1 DAAAKAQYRHYA
13 EALESD
19 LATLQ
24 TRASSNAELNL
35 VQNLRIAY
43 GQVKAQADRIMEGLA
58 IENIEERRRIFDTDL
73 ELNAFN
79 QYEAAF
85 DAIDRLLASNRAE
98 LAARLSRLDQLA
110 PLLLMVPLVLAVGLL
125 FLSRNFLQGSVIRP
139 LNQLLHATKAI
150 ARGDLTQ
157 PVPQT
162 GAAELAA
169 LSSAF
174 NQMASDLATSR
185 DMLVQ
190 AEKNATLS
198 ALVPVVA
205 HNIRN
210 PLSSI
215 RATAQVLDDPELS
228 GEVREGLRGII
239 NTADRLE
246 EWTRSLLSYLHPLE
260 PQLTR
265 CTFTQIAD
273 SALKLLQTKLD
284 AKDITV
290 VREHWEHAPEQALD
304 VDLFE
309 QALFGLIGNAIDASP
324 RGGKL
329 KLALATGA
337 EHAKLTLG
345 DQGSG

>member
-1 DAAAKAQYRHYA
+1 
-13 EALESD
+13 
-19 LATLQ
+19 
-24 TRASSNAELNL
+24 
-35 VQNLRIAY
+35 
-43 GQVKAQADRIMEGLA
+43 
-58 IENIEERRRIFDTDL
+58 
-73 ELNAFN
+73 
-79 QYEAAF
+79 
-85 DAIDRLLASNRAE
+85 
-98 LAARLSRLDQLA
+98 
-110 PLLLMVPLVLAVGLL
+110 
-125 FLSRNFLQGSVIRP
+125 
-139 LNQLLHATKAI
+139 
-150 ARGDLTQ
+150 
-157 PVPQT
+157 
-162 GAAELAA
+162 
-169 LSSAF
+169 
-174 NQMASDLATSR
+174 
-185 DMLVQ
+185 MLVQ

-265 CTFTQIAD
+265 CTLTQIAD

-329 KLALATGA
+329 KLGLATGA

-345 DQGSG
+345 DQGSGIPFLPEQGSLTPGPTTKPFGTGLGIPFAMKVCEVHGGAIAFERNQGTEVTITLPISVQR